1 MLSAGWCFPV
11 PMSLP
16 LNGVSLHQWSWPKSI
31 IDECRSWTFW
41 FSLSFCSDVLLWEQ
55 ASLTLWNECISHVQ
69 IFVTAWTVDRQAPL
83 YMEFSRQKY
92 WSGWP
97 CPLPGKSSQPRDWT
111 ASLKSPALAGYFFT
125 SSVTWETP
133 RMNKYIYKV
142 SNGGKCASLSVSFF
156 FLSFSFLPSFPFFSF
171 LVFLFSF
178 SDNQN
183 GPHILFFVLY
193 YSHYAFDVSIA
204 QEIFEH
210 IHLSGTR
217 CPGPP
222 HADPAPDLG
231 PTCLPKSFQSSV
243 WEQDL
248 ELRIWLP
255 VYSLYC
261 QKVLHFIVQ
270 KSDLTPVVVH
280 STVPT
285 GSCGRVGTELPDTQL
300 RLFEMGSGFQVG
312 QV

>member
-31 IDECRSWTFW
+31 IDECRSSTFW

-69 IFVTAWTVDRQAPL
+69 IFVTARTVDRQAPL

-156 FLSFSFLPSFPFFSF
+156 FLSFFFPSFLPSLFFHSLSF
-171 LVFLFSF
+171 YFLFLIIKM
-178 SDNQN
+178 
-183 GPHILFFVLY
+183 GHIYCSLCSITVITLLMFQLLKKSLSTSIFL
-193 YSHYAFDVSIA
+193 ARDVQA
-204 QEIFEH
+204 
-210 IHLSGTR
+210 HLMLT
-217 CPGPP
+217 
-222 HADPAPDLG
+222 
-231 PTCLPKSFQSSV
+231 LPQ
-243 WEQDL
+243 
-248 ELRIWLP
+248 I
-255 VYSLYC
+255 
-261 QKVLHFIVQ
+261 
-270 KSDLTPVVVH
+270 
-280 STVPT
+280 
-285 GSCGRVGTELPDTQL
+285 
-300 RLFEMGSGFQVG
+300 
-312 QV
+312 

>member
-1 MLSAGWCFPV
+1 MVGNVLLSLF
-11 PMSLP
+11 L
-16 LNGVSLHQWSWPKSI
+16 
-31 IDECRSWTFW
+31 F
-41 FSLSFCSDVLLWEQ
+41 SFCL
-55 ASLTLWNECISHVQ
+55 
-69 IFVTAWTVDRQAPL
+69 F
-83 YMEFSRQKY
+83 
-92 WSGWP
+92 
-97 CPLPGKSSQPRDWT
+97 
-111 ASLKSPALAGYFFT
+111 
-125 SSVTWETP
+125 
-133 RMNKYIYKV
+133 
-142 SNGGKCASLSVSFF
+142 
-156 FLSFSFLPSFPFFSF
+156 FSFLPSFLFFSF

-210 IHLSGTR
+210 IHLFGTR

-300 RLFEMGSGFQVG
+300 RLFGMGSGFQVG